1 MILQNITSIEDISKY
16 PAPLARALEYLKNTD
31 FSTLEDGE
39 YEIQERDIWARVFH
53 VTGKDINDTHPEYHV
68 DYIDVQY
75 WIEGGELMGWCPRRE
90 MDYDLVSCEDDLYL
104 LRHTQDDEILIPCHQ
119 GDFCILMPGDIHRPA
134 IARSGVG
141 EYRKVVIKVRSSLG
155 KL

>member
-39 YEIQERDIWARVFH
+39 YEIQGRDI
-53 VTGKDINDTHPEYHV
+53 THPEYHV

-75 WIEGGELMGWCPRRE
+75 WIEGGELMGWCPRRK
-90 MDYDLVSCEDDLYL
+90 MDYDLVSGEGDLYL

-141 EYRKVVIKVRSSLG
+141 EYRKVVIKVRSSL
-155 KL
+155 LEA

>member
-1 MILQNITSIEDISKY
+1 M
-16 PAPLARALEYLKNTD
+16 
-31 FSTLEDGE
+31 
-39 YEIQERDIWARVFH
+39 FH

-75 WIEGGELMGWCPRRE
+75 WIEGGELMGWCPRRK
-90 MDYDLVSCEDDLYL
+90 MDYDLVSGEGDLYL

-141 EYRKVVIKVRSSLG
+141 EYRKVVIKVRSSL
-155 KL
+155 LEA